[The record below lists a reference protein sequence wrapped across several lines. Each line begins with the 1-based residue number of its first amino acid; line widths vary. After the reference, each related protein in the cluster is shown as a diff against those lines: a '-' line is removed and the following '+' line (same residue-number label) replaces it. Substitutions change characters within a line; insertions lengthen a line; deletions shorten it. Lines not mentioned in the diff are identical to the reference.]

1 MHPDIRRDLAGFR
14 QFDHV
19 HRQRIAAFFCSIGI
33 SARFK
38 LPYRCIPRPADVG
51 ERNAGAAVKIRE
63 NKARGAAGQ
72 RRNDS
77 DQTLMAWSRS

>member
-19 HRQRIAAFFCSIGI
+19 HRQRIAAFFAP
-33 SARFK
+33 SAFQRGFK

-63 NKARGAAGQ
+63 NKACGAAGQ